1 MRPPPERSS
10 SPSTP
15 ARHSAPG
22 RTRRPG
28 CASSF
33 WKRPS
38 TPPLRVLDFGTG
50 TGILGI
56 AAARLGASCAVGI
69 DVDPKAVE
77 VAGENA
83 RINGVEDRFYAAT
96 TPLSCMEGRYDLVL
110 ANVLAEILID
120 LKQEITA
127 RMERGV
133 WLVLSGIL
141 AEKSDWVEKEYETA
155 GCRLAGK
162 KEDGQ
167 WAALLLRREGT
178 AP

>member
-22 RTRRPG
+22 RTRRRG

-33 WKRPS
+33 WKRP
-38 TPPLRVLDFGTG
+38 P
-50 TGILGI
+50 
-56 AAARLGASCAVGI
+56 
-69 DVDPKAVE
+69 
-77 VAGENA
+77 
-83 RINGVEDRFYAAT
+83 
-96 TPLSCMEGRYDLVL
+96 TPLACMEGRYDLVL

-127 RMERGV
+127 RMERGG

-141 AEKSDWVEKEYETA
+141 AEKRDWVEKEYETA
-155 GCRLAGK
+155 GCRLAGEK
-162 KEDGQ
+162 G
-167 WAALLLRREGT
+167 
-178 AP
+178 